1 VLLHFRQLLLAFA
14 ITAAAVGNGRAETGD
29 QDALW
34 SAVKRG
40 EIRPL
45 ADLIGIVRNRLP
57 GEITG
62 VEIEREHGR
71 WVYEFRVVDT
81 KGRLLDVHVDARS
94 GNISRI
100 KEK

>member
-1 VLLHFRQLLLAFA
+1 MLLHIRQLLLAFA
-14 ITAAAVGNGRAETGD
+14 VAAATAGVGRAETSD

-34 SAVKRG
+34 GAVKRG

-45 ADLIGIVRNRLP
+45 ADLIGIVRDRAP

-71 WVYEFRVVDT
+71 WVYEFRVVDK
-81 KGRLLDVHVDARS
+81 KGRLLDVHLDAHS
-94 GNISRI
+94 GEIRQI
-100 KEK
+100 REK